1 MSQVSTSARFCRVCL
16 ALATPSVNPWTMEHG
31 QNTDELDFDAKVSM
45 GAFMAVRFSLA
56 GRGALWRSNALVVN
70 LDDGENHGTS
80 LGEVRSP
87 ANLVELGKGSQRLR
101 VLAVFPTSG
110 RESRMNPSRFGILT
124 RGSVLA
130 SITSFSPMM
139 PLRWR
144 R

>member
-1 MSQVSTSARFCRVCL
+1 
-16 ALATPSVNPWTMEHG
+16 MEHG

-56 GRGALWRSNALVVN
+56 GHGALWRSNALVVN